1 MLHNYFLKDELPSW
15 LLTSAEDLVRIA
27 NEEENEKLFGRGSR
41 VRKEVDYSES
51 LTDKEWLRVSA
62 RAGFFSSFVFF

>member
-1 MLHNYFLKDELPSW
+1 MELCYQDELPSW
-15 LLTSAEDLVRIA
+15 LLTSAEDLVRLA

-51 LTDKEWLRVSA
+51 LTDKEWMRVS
-62 RAGFFSSFVFF
+62 SSSEFIWTYLNE